1 MILFSLQD
9 LMDSFV
15 GSCPYDDIKTE
26 NTRKDECIT
35 LVRAALGPPDDSE
48 SDIIETV
55 LQLESDRKSSI
66 RSNTSNQSNSA
77 NQSNASSVNVPVPV
91 SMLDPVK
98 LQDGFPATVPPPPQA
113 DVSRCDVMTFHD
125 IETNFSVNPQKPPP
139 SPLEMEDDQSEY
151 ILLKLKEPITNENLD
166 TTLQNQQNNSPIVA
180 SSSSSEMIVEKI
192 HENKKHKCT
201 FTGCDRSFVRPAEL
215 LRHKRTHTN
224 ERPYVC
230 PTCKHE
236 FKRKD
241 HLKSHILIH
250 TDEKKYSCKRCDYR
264 TNRLDTLKRHFKTRH
279 QKLGG
284 PRETSPAKAKPSV
297 AEYNRNQVEY

>member
-1 MILFSLQD
+1 MASLQTII
-9 LMDSFV
+9 S
-15 GSCPYDDIKTE
+15 DIKTE

-98 LQDGFPATVPPPPQA
+98 LQDGFPATVRHLFILFRARYKPKTVLMTFQVPPPPQA

-151 ILLKLKEPITNENLD
+151 ILLKLKEPIANEKLD
-166 TTLQNQQNNSPIVA
+166 TTLQNQQNYSTIVA

-215 LRHKRTHTN
+215 LRHKR
-224 ERPYVC
+224 
-230 PTCKHE
+230 
-236 FKRKD
+236 
-241 HLKSHILIH
+241 
-250 TDEKKYSCKRCDYR
+250 
-264 TNRLDTLKRHFKTRH
+264 
-279 QKLGG
+279 
-284 PRETSPAKAKPSV
+284 
-297 AEYNRNQVEY
+297 

>member
-1 MILFSLQD
+1 MRFLFARERLVFYLILIVFCHWRGSFRFSWRCFWWPSELLVPSFEMPLQSIEPVRSVVASFAGILFLVCVDQNMRFEMVLSLK
-9 LMDSFV
+9 LMLASWAHVRSFV
-15 GSCPYDDIKTE
+15 CM
-26 NTRKDECIT
+26 
-35 LVRAALGPPDDSE
+35 
-48 SDIIETV
+48 
-55 LQLESDRKSSI
+55 SSF
-66 RSNTSNQSNSA
+66 
-77 NQSNASSVNVPVPV
+77 V
-91 SMLDPVK
+91 
-98 LQDGFPATVPPPPQA
+98 
-113 DVSRCDVMTFHD
+113 
-125 IETNFSVNPQKPPP
+125 PQKLSRSYKRPVTTCEGAFV
-139 SPLEMEDDQSEY
+139 LLILVYLLYNHLWGATGRYDRRVV
-151 ILLKLKEPITNENLD
+151 LLKLKEPIANEKLD
-166 TTLQNQQNNSPIVA
+166 TTLQNQQNNSAIVA

-284 PRETSPAKAKPSV
+284 PPETSPAKAKAASSV
-297 AEYNRNQVEY
+297 AEYNQNQVEY

>member
-1 MILFSLQD
+1 MILFTLQD

-26 NTRKDECIT
+26 NTQKDERIT

-48 SDIIETV
+48 SEIIETV

-66 RSNTSNQSNSA
+66 LSNTSNHSA
-77 NQSNASSVNVPVPV
+77 NQSNASSVSVPVT
-91 SMLDPVK
+91 MLDPVK
-98 LQDGFPATVPPPPQA
+98 LQDGFSTTVPPPPQT
-113 DVSRCDVMTFHD
+113 DVLRCDVMTFHD
-125 IETNFSVNPQKPPP
+125 IETNFSVNPHKPPP

-151 ILLKLKEPITNENLD
+151 ILLKLKEPVNAKSESHPSSLQTQQSP
-166 TTLQNQQNNSPIVA
+166 TLA

-201 FTGCDRSFVRPAEL
+201 FPGCDRSFVRPAEL

-230 PTCKHE
+230 GTCKHE

-241 HLKSHILIH
+241 HLKSHVLIH

-284 PRETSPAKAKPSV
+284 PPEPSPAKAKMTDYHNQS
-297 AEYNRNQVEY
+297 EY

>member
-1 MILFSLQD
+1 MKIAMFY
-9 LMDSFV
+9 
-15 GSCPYDDIKTE
+15 CEDIKME
-26 NTRKDECIT
+26 LAREDESIT

-66 RSNTSNQSNSA
+66 LSNTSNPQST
-77 NQSNASSVNVPVPV
+77 SSSINLPVTVPMKLETVKIEEYQPTVPQ
-91 SMLDPVK
+91 P
-98 LQDGFPATVPPPPQA
+98 PPPPQGEG
-113 DVSRCDVMTFHD
+113 SRCDVVPQLTFHD
-125 IETNFSVNPQKPPP
+125 ITTDFSVNPQKPLPP
-139 SPLEMEDDQSEY
+139 PLEKEDEQNDY
-151 ILLKLKEPITNENLD
+151 VLLKLDGKSSIGKEPQRRISQSINRP
-166 TTLQNQQNNSPIVA
+166 SG
-180 SSSSSEMIVEKI
+180 SSEMITDKTPS
-192 HENKKHKCT
+192 ENKKHKCAYP
-201 FTGCDRSFVRPAEL
+201 GCERSFVRPAEL

-230 PTCKHE
+230 PTCNHE

-284 PRETSPAKAKPSV
+284 PPEDCPSKAKKNDFQS
-297 AEYNRNQVEY
+297 EY